1 MSNDKPISLEQLF
14 RYKRPWG
21 QLPHQDAA
29 VMELEEDLQANGYA
43 VAMRRDRPWFKA
55 WSTSGKQPDPIYLA
69 PAEKIIK
76 EFEGCELAAY
86 KCPAGV
92 WTIGWGATN
101 VNGAPVREGDK
112 ISQALADELLRAEIE
127 RIAHNLY
134 QLIPASTN
142 WGANQQAALIS
153 WAYNVGLGAVEDSTL
168 RKRINAGEAAPV
180 VVREELPK
188 WDKANGK
195 PLPGLSRRRAAEVA
209 LFNGTSWV
217 PQQPA
222 TKLIPGAP
230 FGTLVTPHITYG
242 ELCLGEERRRF
253 TNQGQCDIAT
263 ELCTFLE
270 KARAQFGNKPVII
283 TSGHRPPAVNQSVG
297 GASNSEHLYKP
308 GCGAID
314 WYIQGVTVKTVQ
326 DWCVKN
332 WPYSTGLG
340 APKGF
345 IHTGIRTGRFKVVWD
360 Y

>member
-1 MSNDKPISLEQLF
+1 MSNPVRLADLF
-14 RYKRPWG
+14 RFYKHG
-21 QLPHQDAA
+21 LPHQMAA
-29 VMELEEDLQANGYA
+29 ITELQE
-43 VAMRRDRPWFKA
+43 AMLKADPRLLDRDQPWFKT
-55 WSTSGKQPDPIYLA
+55 WSQSGKQPEPIYLA

-76 EFEGCELAAY
+76 EFEGCRLTAY

-101 VNGAPVREGDK
+101 VNGSPVREGDK
-112 ISQALADELLRAEIE
+112 ISQALADELLRAEIH
-127 RIAHNLY
+127 RFADKLH
-134 QLIPASTN
+134 QLIPASAN

-153 WAYNVGLGAVEDSTL
+153 WMYNVGAGAVETSTL

-180 VVREELPK
+180 VVRQELPK
-188 WDKANGK
+188 WRHAGEAV
-195 PLPGLSRRRAAEVA
+195 LAGLERRRAAEVA
-209 LFNGTSWV
+209 LFTGTSWV

-222 TKLIPGAP
+222 PKFTPSSPFSTLI
-230 FGTLVTPHITYG
+230 TPHIAYG

-270 KARAQFGNKPVII
+270 KARAQFGNKPLII
-283 TSGHRPPAVNQSVG
+283 TSGHRPQQVNQAVG

-314 WYIQGVTVKTVQ
+314 WYIQGVAVLTVQ
-326 DWCVKN
+326 NWCAKN

-345 IHTGIRTGRFKVVWD
+345 IHTGIRAGRPKVVWD